1 MRKHVR
7 GGEKKVI
14 LTEKRHIFSYLRTS
28 SNGNIV
34 ICIEHGR
41 QQRSSKFWMGAAD
54 GGEGK
59 ASKTLKSAEYAN
71 RVARCVPNL

>member
-14 LTEKRHIFSYLRTS
+14 LTEKRHIFSYLRT